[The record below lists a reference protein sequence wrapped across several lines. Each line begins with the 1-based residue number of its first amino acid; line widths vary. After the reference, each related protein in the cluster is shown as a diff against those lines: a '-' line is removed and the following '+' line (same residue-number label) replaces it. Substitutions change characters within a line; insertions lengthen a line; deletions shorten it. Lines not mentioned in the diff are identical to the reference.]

1 MNCNFYRMKN
11 PIQLSRTI
19 MDIKRHNPAQ
29 KVLKLLGSVLL
40 TSVGMTSQAQ
50 AESQPINCAL
60 PHTDTRITQCAVVRN
75 ASEFPSC
82 LSASDITEHTCIV
95 MDTDLTFCAN
105 QSSMPITAIFDR
117 SDRTLNCNNGVIDH
131 GWGRTSLP
139 NGRATT
145 EATRIPAVRF
155 YDDRSLSDITVRNC
169 TIRGTNHIGIQA
181 TRYFGGTF
189 GADGMLDEGEPLP
202 VGHSNII
209 FEDLKIEDTG
219 LGIYIGTYSD
229 NVAINR
235 VHVDNSQR
243 IAIYSEAGSHGVR
256 IRDSIITNN
265 NTREAIA
272 IDSTYDSEVSN
283 TLFVNN
289 REGGINLYQ
298 NCGELKGN
306 VCPVLRTTP
315 SNNNRIINNTFVNT
329 GVAGVHV
336 ASRQGRN
343 HSLGWCATLDGQ
355 PGQFT
360 DTAKNNV
367 VSNNTFVCT
376 EGTSLIVKNG
386 PNTVSNNTVIARE
399 SCVPFE
405 ISTGGLGPEASS
417 LLDGI
422 VFNSNNIDSARP
434 PRLRNLSPNVTIND

>member
-1 MNCNFYRMKN
+1 MKILKRLVTIFPDAKN
-11 PIQLSRTI
+11 LSVTRVSLTPLASLYI
-19 MDIKRHNPAQ
+19 IALG
-29 KVLKLLGSVLL
+29 VLPN
-40 TSVGMTSQAQ
+40 AY
-50 AESQPINCAL
+50 AERGPINCAL
-60 PHTDTRITQCAVVRN
+60 PHTDTRISECTIVKS
-75 ASEFPSC
+75 ASEYPGC
-82 LSASDITEHTCIV
+82 LNASDISQHTCIV

-105 QSSMPITAIFDR
+105 QPSVAITAIFDR
-117 SDRTLNCNNGVIDH
+117 NERTLDCNNGIIDH

-139 NGRATT
+139 NGTATT
-145 EATRIPAVRF
+145 QETRIPAVRF
-155 YDDRSLSDITVRNC
+155 YDDRSLNDITVRNC

-181 TRYFGGTF
+181 TRFFGGEF
-189 GADGMLDEGEPLP
+189 GPDGALDEGEALP

-209 FEDLKIEDTG
+209 FEDLIIEDTG
-219 LGIYIGTYSD
+219 LGIYLGTYSE
-229 NVAINR
+229 NVEINR

-298 NCGELKGN
+298 NCGELKGG
-306 VCPVLRTTP
+306 VCPVLRSTP

-329 GVAGVHV
+329 GVSGVHV

-360 DTAKNNV
+360 DTAKDNV

-386 PNTVSNNTVIARE
+386 PNTVNDNRVIARE
-399 SCVPFE
+399 ECVPFE
-405 ISTGGLGPEASS
+405 ISTGGLGPTASS

-422 VFNSNNIDSARP
+422 VFNRNSIDSARP
-434 PRLRNLSPNVTIND
+434 PRLRNLSQNVTIND

>member
-1 MNCNFYRMKN
+1 MNIPTQLGIEFLGARYRYSIRVS
-11 PIQLSRTI
+11 PASLRCLS
-19 MDIKRHNPAQ
+19 
-29 KVLKLLGSVLL
+29 LLAISVF
-40 TSVGMTSQAQ
+40 SQAH
-50 AESQPINCAL
+50 AEQRPINCAL
-60 PHTDTRITQCAVVRN
+60 PHTDTRLSECTVVKS
-75 ASEFPSC
+75 ASEYPGC
-82 LSASDITEHTCIV
+82 LNANDITEHTCIV
-95 MDTDLTFCAN
+95 MDTDLTFCPD
-105 QSSMPITAIFDR
+105 QPSVPITAIFDR
-117 SDRTLNCNNGVIDH
+117 DERTLDCNGGVIDH

-139 NGRATT
+139 NGTATT

-155 YDDRSLSDITVRNC
+155 YDDRSLSDISVRNC

-181 TRYFGGTF
+181 TRFFGGEF
-189 GADGMLDEGEPLP
+189 GADGALDEGEPLP
-202 VGHSNII
+202 IGHRNII

-219 LGIYIGTYSD
+219 LGIYIGTYSE
-229 NVAINR
+229 NVDINR

-243 IAIYSEAGSHGVR
+243 IAIYSEAGSHGVK
-256 IRDSIITNN
+256 IRNSIITNN

-272 IDSTYDSEVSN
+272 IDSTYDSEISD

-306 VCPVLRTTP
+306 VCPVLRPTP
-315 SNNNRIINNTFVNT
+315 SNNNRVFNNTFVNT
-329 GVAGVHV
+329 GVSGVHV

-355 PGQFT
+355 AGQFT
-360 DTAKNNV
+360 DTAKDNV

-386 PNTVSNNTVIARE
+386 PNTVSDNRIIARDK
-399 SCVPFE
+399 CVPFE
-405 ISTGGLGPEASS
+405 ISTGGLGATASA

-422 VFNSNNIDSARP
+422 VFNGNSVDSDRP
-434 PRLRNLSPNVTIND
+434 PRLRNLSPNVTIED

>member
-1 MNCNFYRMKN
+1 MYIPTSNGKCIAHARNGY
-11 PIQLSRTI
+11 ST
-19 MDIKRHNPAQ
+19 KRRLASLRGLAFLTFSLIAPHGLAAQ
-29 KVLKLLGSVLL
+29 
-40 TSVGMTSQAQ
+40 
-50 AESQPINCAL
+50 QPINCAL
-60 PHTDTRITQCAVVRN
+60 PHTDRRISECTVVKN
-75 ASEFPSC
+75 ASEYSGC
-82 LSASDITEHTCIV
+82 LNASDISEHTCIV
-95 MDTDLTFCAN
+95 MDTDLTFCPN
-105 QSSMPITAIFDR
+105 QASVPITAIFDR
-117 SDRTLNCNNGVIDH
+117 NDKTLDCSNGVIDH
-131 GWGRTSLP
+131 GWGRTTLP
-139 NGRATT
+139 NGTATT
-145 EATRIPAVRF
+145 QETRIPAVRL
-155 YDDRSLSDITVRNC
+155 YDDRSLSNITVRNC

-181 TRYFGGTF
+181 TRYFSGEF
-189 GADGMLDEGEPLP
+189 GPDGALDEGEALP
-202 VGHSNII
+202 IGHSNLV

-219 LGIYIGTYSD
+219 LGIYIGVYSSD
-229 NVAINR
+229 VAINR

-283 TLFVNN
+283 TLFINN

-315 SNNNRIINNTFVNT
+315 SNNNRIVNNTFVNT
-329 GVAGVHV
+329 GVSGVHV

-343 HSLGWCATLDGQ
+343 HSLGWCATLNGL
-355 PGQFT
+355 PGQFI

-376 EGTSLIVKNG
+376 EGTSLLVKNG
-386 PNTVSNNTVIARE
+386 PNTVSNNKIIARN

-405 ISTGGLGPEASS
+405 ISTGGLGPDASA

-422 VFNSNNIDSARP
+422 VFSGNDIDSARP
-434 PRLRNLSPNVTIND
+434 PRLRNLSPNVSIDD